1 MRCAAARRRAA
12 FTLLELILVLSVIM
26 VVAGLAAPL
35 LRRSFASQTLRAG
48 ADQVRA
54 QFGQARIRAIK
65 TGNVFAFLYTPGADS
80 YTIAPFLNAYSLINP
95 QIVAAAQAP
104 PQLRTLPKGL
114 QFAGA
119 DVSGDARAQF
129 EAEGATLQRGMT
141 PILFYPDGSSQ
152 DAALYLRNQ
161 QGDTIRIDLRG
172 LTGMSNVS
180 LQNTPTP

>member
-12 FTLLELILVLSVIM
+12 FTLLELMLVLSVII

-35 LRRSFASQTLRAG
+35 LNRSFASQTLQSG

-54 QFGQARIRAIK
+54 SFGQARIRAIK
-65 TGNVFAFLYTPGADS
+65 TGNVFAFLYAPGGDQ

-95 QIVAAAQAP
+95 QILAATQAP
-104 PQLRTLPKGL
+104 PQMRSLPRGL

-129 EAEGATLQRGMT
+129 ESDGASLQRGMT

-152 DAALYLRNQ
+152 DAALYLQNQ
-161 QGDTIRIDLRG
+161 QGGLIRIDLRG
-172 LTGMSNVS
+172 LTGMSHVARVPN
-180 LQNTPTP
+180 PPR